1 MKTLNKILAAVIATA
16 SMGNAIALP
25 DVADINTR
33 VDNILLKIGVDNAGY
48 SAGDF
53 TINGSNDLGT
63 FSSDFVGADF
73 SGASTAQGIADVLVG
88 LNTDNTTVYVPN
100 SVDSVNTVRGAG
112 LEDMLLNAL
121 SFKIDEI
128 TGDVGD
134 LVSSYSI
141 GKLAFETSL
150 NNGDAIIAP
159 SNVDYGHADAQ
170 SWFGVKNSLDIFTAA
185 SDAWVAGIAE
195 LNSTSVDG
203 NSHFDAD
210 FVVGAEVADYDS
222 NKDAISNVSL
232 TRSTFDSDGNRTL
245 VTVDL
250 GTSYD
255 RDALKTASV
264 ALGSTTSS
272 ERISILSGETIFGTA
287 RHFNDT
293 TGYGAQI
300 LSSLDA
306 SALTTTTGEAGV
318 GATYVTD
325 AGETVIDNDD
335 GTWNVY
341 NSSDTLTGTL
351 TDSQVVYWRDSA
363 WTDTGIFVTVTSM
376 NSDYDGRS
384 LYYDSGTDYWF
395 FTDGNGGIGSDT
407 IDSDGVL
414 IASGSVFDTVS
425 AVFTTIPLYTFTDEV
440 VDTQVTTLNSSSSLD
455 IIKNSEIRGYA
466 EELLLGT
473 VDTTS
478 PTWLQTLSATL

>member
-1 MKTLNKILAAVIATA
+1 MKTLNKLIAASLAALSV
-16 SMGNAIALP
+16 GNAVALP
-25 DVADINTR
+25 DVNDINTR
-33 VDNILLKIGVDNAGY
+33 VGNILNKIGVDGAGY

-73 SGASTAQGIADVLVG
+73 SGATTAQGIADVLVG

-245 VTVDL
+245 VTVNL

-255 RDALKTASV
+255 RDALKAASV

-306 SALTTTTGEAGV
+306 SALTTTTGDAAA

-325 AGETVIDNDD
+325 GGETIIDNAD

-363 WTDTGIFVTVTSM
+363 WTDTGKFVTITST
-376 NSDYDGRS
+376 NPAYDGWTVK
-384 LYYDSGTDYWF
+384 YDTGTGHWVDVVSG
-395 FTDGNGGIGSDT
+395 GAIGSDT

-414 IASGSVFDTVS
+414 IDSASVITGTSALFTERLLYTYADAVVGSLV
-425 AVFTTIPLYTFTDEV
+425 TTI
-440 VDTQVTTLNSSSSLD
+440 NSGALD
-455 IIKNSEIRGYA
+455 MIKNSEIKGYA
-466 EELLLGT
+466 ESLLLGT

-478 PTWLQTLSATL
+478 PAWLQAL

>member
-1 MKTLNKILAAVIATA
+1 MKTLQKTILAAAVAMSIGSAH
-16 SMGNAIALP
+16 ALP
-25 DVADINTR
+25 NVSDINTR
-33 VDNILLKIGVDNAGY
+33 VDNILNKIGVDSAGY

-88 LNTDNTTVYVPN
+88 LNTDNTTVYVPGT
-100 SVDSVNTVRGAG
+100 VDSVNGVRGVG

-121 SFKIDEI
+121 AFKIDEI
-128 TGDVGD
+128 TGDVGQ

-141 GKLAFETSL
+141 GKLAFETAL

-159 SNVDYGHADAQ
+159 SSVDYSNADAQ

-195 LNSTSVDG
+195 LNATTGDG
-203 NSHFDAD
+203 NSHFDAN

-222 NKDAISNVSL
+222 TKDVVSNVSL
-232 TRSTFDSDGNRTL
+232 TRSTFADDGTETL

-255 RDALKTASV
+255 RDSLVTASV

-272 ERISILSGETIFGTA
+272 ERNGIVSGETIFGNA

-293 TGYGAQI
+293 TGYAGDI
-300 LSSLDA
+300 LNALDA
-306 SALTTTTGEAGV
+306 SALTTTVVVT
-318 GATYVTD
+318 ATS
-325 AGETVIDNDD
+325 TVHTHSNGYAWSDNGD
-335 GTWNVY
+335 GTWNGIAP
-341 NSSDTLTGTL
+341 DGTLTGSTKTDAEVVTEIATWNETGLFL
-351 TDSQVVYWRDSA
+351 TMVSTNASYD
-363 WTDTGIFVTVTSM
+363 GVTVK
-376 NSDYDGRS
+376 
-384 LYYDSGTDYWF
+384 YDSVAGNWKLLDGSISFNNFTSDGTYIPGSS
-395 FTDGNGGIGSDT
+395 TITGGSATFSELVNLTTVVG
-407 IDSDGVL
+407 IDS
-414 IASGSVFDTVS
+414 SST
-425 AVFTTIPLYTFTDEV
+425 TTI
-440 VDTQVTTLNSSSSLD
+440 NSGALS
-455 IIKNSEIRGYA
+455 IIKNSEIRSYA
-466 EELLLGT
+466 ESFLLNT

-478 PTWLQTLSATL
+478 PAWLQAL

>member
-1 MKTLNKILAAVIATA
+1 MKNLNKILAAVIATV

-25 DVADINTR
+25 NVSDINTR
-33 VDNILLKIGVDNAGY
+33 VGNILNKIGVDGAGY

-88 LNTDNTTVYVPN
+88 LNTDNTTVYVPGTI
-100 SVDSVNTVRGAG
+100 DSVNGVRADG

-128 TGDVGD
+128 TGDVGQ
-134 LVSSYSI
+134 LVSSYAI
-141 GKLAFETSL
+141 GKLAFETAL
-150 NNGDAIIAP
+150 NNGDAILAP
-159 SNVDYGHADAQ
+159 SSVDYSNADAQ

-203 NSHFDAD
+203 NSHFDAA

-222 NKDAISNVSL
+222 TKDAVSTVSL
-232 TRSTFDSDGNRTL
+232 VRSTFADDGTETL
-245 VTVDL
+245 VSVNL

-255 RDALKTASV
+255 RDSLKTASV

-272 ERISILSGETIFGTA
+272 ERNGIKSGETIFGTA
-287 RHFNDT
+287 RHINDT

-306 SALTTTTGEAGV
+306 SALTTSTGTAGV

-325 AGETVIDNDD
+325 AGETVIDNAD

-363 WTDTGIFVTVTSM
+363 WTNSGKFLTLSSI
-376 NSDYDGRS
+376 NSDYDGMIVK
-384 LYYDSGTDYWF
+384 YNTVTHNWDNINGSGT
-395 FTDGNGGIGSDT
+395 IGSDT

-414 IASGSVFDTVS
+414 IDTTSVVSTVS
-425 AVFTTIPLYTFTDEV
+425 VVFNDIPLYTFTDAV
-440 VDTQVTTLNSSSSLD
+440 VDTLVTTLNSGALD
-455 IIKNSEIRGYA
+455 MIKNSEIRGYA
-466 EELLLGT
+466 ESFLT
-473 VDTTS
+473 DDVDLTS
-478 PTWLQTLSATL
+478 PSWLQTLAGI

>member
-88 LNTDNTTVYVPN
+88 LNTDNTTVYVPGTI
-100 SVDSVNTVRGAG
+100 DSVNGVRGVG

-121 SFKIDEI
+121 AFKIDEI
-128 TGDVGD
+128 TGDVGQ

-141 GKLAFETSL
+141 GKLAFETAL

-159 SNVDYGHADAQ
+159 SSVDYSNVDAQ

-195 LNSTSVDG
+195 LNATTGDG

-222 NKDAISNVSL
+222 TKDAVSTVSL
-232 TRSTFDSDGNRTL
+232 TRSIFSDAGVETL

-255 RDALKTASV
+255 RDSLVTASV

-272 ERISILSGETIFGTA
+272 ERNGIVSGETIFGNA
-287 RHFNDT
+287 RHFDDT
-293 TGYGAQI
+293 TGYAGDI
-300 LSSLDA
+300 LNALDA
-306 SALTTTTGEAGV
+306 SALTTTV
-318 GATYVTD
+318 VVNATATTHTNTNGWSFV
-325 AGETVIDNDD
+325 DNGD
-335 GTWNVY
+335 GTWNLLNASGDFDSTATDATVATQIATW
-341 NSSDTLTGTL
+341 NETGLFLTMVSTNA
-351 TDSQVVYWRDSA
+351 A
-363 WTDTGIFVTVTSM
+363 WDGVTVK
-376 NSDYDGRS
+376 YDAG
-384 LYYDSGTDYWF
+384 SGFWKLLDGSVSF
-395 FTDGNGGIGSDT
+395 NNFTADGTYISGSTTVTGGSATFTEVVNLTTVVG
-407 IDSDGVL
+407 IDS
-414 IASGSVFDTVS
+414 SST
-425 AVFTTIPLYTFTDEV
+425 TTI
-440 VDTQVTTLNSSSSLD
+440 NSGALS

-466 EELLLGT
+466 ESFLLNT

-478 PTWLQTLSATL
+478 PAWLQAL